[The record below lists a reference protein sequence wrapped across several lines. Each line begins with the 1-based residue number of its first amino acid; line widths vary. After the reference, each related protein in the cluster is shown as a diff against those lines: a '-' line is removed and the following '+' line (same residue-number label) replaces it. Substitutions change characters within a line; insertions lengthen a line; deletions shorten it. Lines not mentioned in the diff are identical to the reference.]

1 MSTEVAV
8 LRSEITELE
17 SILKEI
23 PAHAVIERM
32 TFERRLAVAREAL
45 DHLPPVSH
53 REKLKLVFR
62 GKPVDGSHG
71 IVANFGARAASAF
84 SDAFS
89 AVSAGLSEDLKYMGP
104 IPKRNGGSLL
114 ITGTAIGS
122 FGFEFELP
130 SGSLGND
137 QEEPTPAEE
146 AARNIQRL
154 FRVAADGSDEE
165 VAEVVDVIHPRAV
178 RKVYAFL
185 GFLVKNEAWCGL
197 EFEGSYF
204 RYKNVAQLRASADRL
219 VEANIKQSEVM
230 LFGQLKGVL
239 PQSRSFE
246 FQTDA
251 DDLIKGRVGP
261 EIENAEE
268 LNLRWL
274 NTHTAARFDVIQV
287 GKARPRYTLT
297 EIIQDR

>member
-1 MSTEVAV
+1 MNTQVA
-8 LRSEITELE
+8 LRSEIAELE
-17 SILKEI
+17 SILAQI
-23 PAHAVIERM
+23 PADAVIERM
-32 TFERRLAVAREAL
+32 TFERRLRAAREAL
-45 DHLPPVSH
+45 DRLPAAAK

-62 GKPVDGSHG
+62 GKPVEGSHG
-71 IVANFGARAASAF
+71 IVANFGARAASVF
-84 SDAFS
+84 SDAFN

-104 IPKRNGGSLL
+104 IPKTNGGPLL

-130 SGSLGND
+130 SGGQGNEQD
-137 QEEPTPAEE
+137 EATPAEE

-154 FRVAADGSDEE
+154 FKAAADGNDEE

-178 RKVYAFL
+178 RKVSAFL

-219 VEANIKQSEVM
+219 VDANIKQSEET

-251 DDLIKGRVGP
+251 DHLIKGRVGP

-268 LNLRWL
+268 LNIRWL
-274 NTHTAARFDVIQV
+274 NRHITAKFEVIQV
-287 GKARPRYTLT
+287 GKSRPRYTLI
-297 EIIQDR
+297 EIVQGQ